1 MTGSERRTYGN
12 TYNRGR
18 GDVCL
23 ILSDELEAA
32 YHQKLFV
39 ANFLFFALE
48 MSPGSISEDETL
60 DCIVVAL
67 V

>member
-1 MTGSERRTYGN
+1 M
-12 TYNRGR
+12 GR